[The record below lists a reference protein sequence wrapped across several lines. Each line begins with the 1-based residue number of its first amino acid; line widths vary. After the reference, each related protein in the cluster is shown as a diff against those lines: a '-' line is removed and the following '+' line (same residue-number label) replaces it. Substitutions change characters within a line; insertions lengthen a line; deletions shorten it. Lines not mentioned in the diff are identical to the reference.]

1 MKRTP
6 KKNVLRRNISALLVV
21 FVLMFTGLIVYLG
34 YVNVVYGE
42 RWFATPYNP
51 RIQNMKTNV
60 TAGDIL
66 DRTGRKLLYTEN
78 GKRQYIDGEGQR
90 RAIAHIIGDE
100 YGLSYGAQ
108 TTYSK
113 YLYGQSLNTITQ
125 ITQLLTGEQ
134 RRGSDVTLTIDAKL
148 CDTAMDALKGHDGAV
163 VVMNYKTG
171 EILASVSSPSFDP
184 ADMKEFQ
191 EGGGTSELVNRA
203 FSGLYAPG
211 STFKLI
217 TAAALMES
225 GNEGFKT
232 TCTGSTVIDGKEIT
246 CTGEHGDVDLDSALT
261 HSCNVYFA
269 EAAVAMGKG
278 PLAAEAE
285 KFLYNKSPMFGDV
298 VMKDGVYESGENDND
313 LGWSAVGQYHDLITP
328 LQSCMIAASVANDGV
343 MMEPKLLLGVSNGG
357 TASYGLTSGVAA
369 TPLGNTDKLKSMME
383 NVVKSGTGTKAK
395 IKGVTV
401 AGKTGTAQVSLENG
415 DIGENAWFVG
425 FIEDAEHPVAI
436 AVVMEQAGAGS
447 SNAAPAA
454 KTVLSKA
461 IDLGY

>member
-1 MKRTP
+1 MKQ
-6 KKNVLRRNISALLVV
+6 KKNVLRRNITALLIV
-21 FVLMFTGLIVYLG
+21 FIIMFSGLIVYLG

-60 TAGDIL
+60 AAGDIL
-66 DRTGRKLLYTEN
+66 DRTGRKLLFTKN
-78 GKRQYIDGEGQR
+78 GKREYIDGKGLRES
-90 RAIAHIIGDE
+90 IAHIIGDE

-108 TTYSK
+108 TVYSK
-113 YLYGQSLNTITQ
+113 YLYGQGLDTIKQ
-125 ITQLLTGEQ
+125 ITQLLSGEQ
-134 RRGSDVTLTIDAKL
+134 RKGGDVKLTIDSKL
-148 CDTAMDALKGHDGAV
+148 CQKAMDALGGHDGAI

-171 EILASVSSPSFDP
+171 EIIASVSSPSFDP

-217 TAAALMES
+217 TAAALIES

-232 TCTGSTVIDGKEIT
+232 TCAGSTDIGGKNIA
-246 CTGEHGDVDLDSALT
+246 CTGEHGDVDLESALV

-269 EAAVAMGKG
+269 EAALVMDKG
-278 PLAAEAE
+278 TLAAEAE
-285 KFLYNKSPMFGDV
+285 KFLYNRKTMFSDV
-298 VMKDGVYESGENDND
+298 VMKDGVYETGGSDNEFA
-313 LGWSAVGQYHDLITP
+313 WSAVGQHHDLITP
-328 LQSCMIAASVANDGV
+328 LQSCMIAACIANDGV
-343 MMEPKLLLGVSNGG
+343 MMEPKLLLNVSNGG
-357 TASYGLTSGVAA
+357 TATHSLTPSVAA
-369 TPLGNTDKLKSMME
+369 TPLENTDKLKSMMV
-383 NVVKSGTGTKAK
+383 NVVKSGTGKKAR

-401 AGKTGTAQVSLENG
+401 AGKTGTAQVQLENG
-415 DIGENAWFVG
+415 EIGENAWFVG
-425 FIEDAEHPVAI
+425 FIEEDEHPLAI
-436 AVVMEQAGAGS
+436 AVVMERAGAGS

-454 KTVLSKA
+454 KSVLSRA

>member
-1 MKRTP
+1 MKQ
-6 KKNVLRRNISALLVV
+6 KKNVLRRNIMALLIV
-21 FVLMFTGLIVYLG
+21 FIIMFSGLIVYLG

-60 TAGDIL
+60 AAGDIL
-66 DRTGRKLLYTEN
+66 DRTGRKLLFTKD
-78 GKRQYIDGEGQR
+78 GKREYIEGR
-90 RAIAHIIGDE
+90 KLRESIAHIIGDE

-108 TTYSK
+108 TIYSK
-113 YLYGQSLNTITQ
+113 YLYGQGLDTITQ
-125 ITQLLTGEQ
+125 ITQLLSGEQ
-134 RRGSDVTLTIDAKL
+134 RKGGDVKLTIDSKL
-148 CDTAMDALKGHDGAV
+148 CQKAMDALGGHDGAV

-171 EILASVSSPSFDP
+171 EIIASVSSPSFDP

-217 TAAALMES
+217 TSAALIES

-232 TCTGSTVIDGKEIT
+232 TCKGGTEIGGKNIA
-246 CTGEHGDVDLDSALT
+246 CTGEHGDVDLESALV

-269 EAAVAMGKG
+269 EAAHVVGKG
-278 PLAAEAE
+278 TLAAEAE
-285 KFLYNKSPMFGDV
+285 KFLYNKKTMFSEV
-298 VMKDGVYESGENDND
+298 VMKDSVYETGGSDNEFA
-313 LGWSAVGQYHDLITP
+313 WSAVGQHHDLITP
-328 LQSCMIAASVANDGV
+328 LQSCMIAACIANDGV
-343 MMEPKLLLGVSNGG
+343 MMEPKLLLSVSNGG
-357 TASYGLTSGVAA
+357 TATYSLTPSVAA
-369 TPLGNTDKLKSMME
+369 TPLDNTDKLKSMMV
-383 NVVKSGTGTKAK
+383 NVVKSGTGKKAR

-401 AGKTGTAQVSLENG
+401 AGKTGTAQVQLENG
-415 DIGENAWFVG
+415 EIGENAWFVG
-425 FIEDAEHPVAI
+425 FIEEDEHPLAI
-436 AVVMEQAGAGS
+436 AVVMERAGAGS

-454 KTVLSKA
+454 KSVLARA

>member
-1 MKRTP
+1 MKRP
-6 KKNVLRRNISALLVV
+6 KKNVLRRNITALLIV
-21 FVLMFTGLIVYLG
+21 FIIMFSGLIVYLG
-34 YVNVVYGE
+34 YVNVVFGE

-60 TAGDIL
+60 AAGDIL
-66 DRTGRKLLYTEN
+66 DRTGRKLLFTKD
-78 GKRQYIDGEGQR
+78 GKREYIGGKGLRES
-90 RAIAHIIGDE
+90 IAHILGDE

-108 TTYSK
+108 TIYSK
-113 YLYGQSLNTITQ
+113 YLYGQGLDTITQ
-125 ITQLLTGEQ
+125 ITQLLSGEE
-134 RRGSDVTLTIDAKL
+134 RRGGDVKLTIDSKL
-148 CDTAMDALKGHDGAV
+148 CDTAMDALGGHDGAV

-171 EILASVSSPSFDP
+171 EVIASVSSPSFDP

-217 TAAALMES
+217 TAAALIES

-232 TCTGSTVIDGKEIT
+232 TCAGGTDIGGKRIA
-246 CTGEHGDVDLDSALT
+246 CTGEHGDVDLESALV

-269 EAAVAMGKG
+269 EAALAMGKG
-278 PLAAEAE
+278 ALAAEAE
-285 KFLYNKSPMFGDV
+285 KFLYNRKIMFGDV
-298 VMKDGVYESGENDND
+298 IMKDSVYESGSSDND
-313 LGWSAVGQYHDLITP
+313 LAWSAVGQYHDLVTP
-328 LQSCMIAASVANDGV
+328 LQSCMIAACIANDGV

-357 TASYGLTSGVAA
+357 TASYSLTPSVAA
-369 TPLGNTDKLKSMME
+369 TPLDNTDKLKSMMV
-383 NVVKSGTGTKAK
+383 NVVKSGTGRKAR

-401 AGKTGTAQVSLENG
+401 AGKTGTAQVQLENG
-415 DIGENAWFVG
+415 EVGENAWFVG
-425 FIEDAEHPVAI
+425 FIEDDEHPAAI
-436 AVVMEQAGAGS
+436 AVVMERAGAGS

>member
-1 MKRTP
+1 MKSP
-6 KKNVLRRNISALLVV
+6 KKNVLRRNITALLVV

-60 TAGDIL
+60 KAGDIL
-66 DRTGRKLLYTEN
+66 DRTGRKLLFTE
-78 GKRQYIDGEGQR
+78 GDKREYISGEDQR

-108 TTYSK
+108 TIFSK
-113 YLYGQSLNTITQ
+113 YLYGQGDTIAQ
-125 ITQLLTGEQ
+125 ITQLLSGGERQ
-134 RRGSDVTLTIDAKL
+134 GSDVRLTIDAKL
-148 CDTAMDALKGHDGAV
+148 CAAAMDALGGYDGAV

-171 EILASVSSPSFDP
+171 EILASASSPSFDP

-217 TAAALMES
+217 TAAALIES
-225 GNEGFKT
+225 GNDGFKT
-232 TCTGSTVIDGKEIT
+232 TCTGSTIIDGKEIT
-246 CTGEHGDVDLDSALT
+246 CTGKHGDVDLNSALT
-261 HSCNVYFA
+261 HSCNVYFS

-278 PLAAEAE
+278 ALAAEAE
-285 KFLYNKSPMFGDV
+285 KFLYNRPVMFGDV
-298 VMKDGVYESGENDND
+298 VMKESSYEPGSNDND

-328 LQSCMIAASVANDGV
+328 LQSCMIAACIANDGV
-343 MMEPKLLLGVSNGG
+343 MMEPKLLLSVSSDGA
-357 TASYGLTSGVAA
+357 ASYNLTPAVAA
-369 TPLGNTDKLKSMME
+369 TPMSNTDALKSMME

-395 IKGVTV
+395 VKGVTV

-415 DIGENAWFVG
+415 DVVDNAWFVG
-425 FIEDAEHPVAI
+425 FIEDAEHPLAI
-436 AVVMEQAGAGS
+436 AIVMEKAGAGS
-447 SNAAPAA
+447 SKAAPAA
-454 KTVLSKA
+454 SKVLKKA